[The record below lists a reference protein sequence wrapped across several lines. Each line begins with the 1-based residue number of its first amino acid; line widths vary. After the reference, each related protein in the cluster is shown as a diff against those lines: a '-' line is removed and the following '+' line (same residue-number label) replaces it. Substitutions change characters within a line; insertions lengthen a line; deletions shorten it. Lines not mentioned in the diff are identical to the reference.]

1 MMDIREAIKSR
12 HSVRQYKDLPI
23 DPALVER
30 LNEEIAKCNEES
42 GLNIQLILNDPECF
56 NTLMAHYGK
65 FKNADNYI
73 AIVGRKDLPDA
84 EEKCGYYGEQ
94 LVLLAQQLGLNTCW
108 VAGSY
113 GKGKCKADRSAG
125 EKILC
130 VISIGYGETEGVK
143 HKSKPSSRV
152 CDIREEDMPVWFKNG
167 LKAAMMAPTAI
178 NQQQFFITL
187 QDGEPVIRAKIG
199 PYSKIDLGI
208 VKYHFEAVSGHQCR

>member
-1 MMDIREAIKSR
+1 MDIREAIKAR
-12 HSVRQYKDLPI
+12 HSVRQYKDMAI
-23 DPALVER
+23 DPALVEK
-30 LNEEIAKCNEES
+30 LNEEITKCNEES
-42 GLNIQLILNDPECF
+42 GLRIQLILEDPECF

-65 FKNADNYI
+65 FRNADNYI
-73 AIVGRKDLPDA
+73 AIVGKKDLPDA
-84 EEKCGYYGEQ
+84 EEKCGYYGER

-113 GKGKCKADRSAG
+113 GKGKCKADRAAG

-143 HKSKPSSRV
+143 HKSKPSSRL
-152 CDIREEDMPVWFKNG
+152 CDVKEEDMPVWFKNG

-187 QDGEPVIRAKIG
+187 QDGEPLIKAKIG
-199 PYSKIDLGI
+199 PYSRIDLGI
-208 VKYHFEAVSGHQCR
+208 VKYHFEVVSGHKCR

>member
-1 MMDIREAIKSR
+1 MDIREAIKAR
-12 HSVRQYKDLPI
+12 HSVRQYKDMAI
-23 DPALVER
+23 DPALVEK
-30 LNEEIAKCNEES
+30 LNEEITKCNEES
-42 GLNIQLILNDPECF
+42 GLRIQLILEDPECF

-65 FKNADNYI
+65 FRNADNYI
-73 AIVGRKDLPDA
+73 AIVGKKDLPDA
-84 EEKCGYYGEQ
+84 EEKCGYFGER

-113 GKGKCKADRSAG
+113 GKGKCKADRAAG

-143 HKSKPSSRV
+143 HKSKPSSRL
-152 CDIREEDMPVWFKNG
+152 CDVKEEDMPVWFKNG

-187 QDGEPVIRAKIG
+187 QDGEPLIKAKIG
-199 PYSKIDLGI
+199 PYSRIDLGI
-208 VKYHFEAVSGHQCR
+208 VKYHFEVVSGHKCR

>member
-1 MMDIREAIKSR
+1 MDIREAIKAR
-12 HSVRQYKDLPI
+12 HSVRQYKDMAI
-23 DPALVER
+23 DPALVEK

-42 GLNIQLILNDPECF
+42 GLRIQLILEDPECF

-65 FKNADNYI
+65 FRNADNYI
-73 AIVGRKDLPDA
+73 AIVGKKDLPDA
-84 EEKCGYYGEQ
+84 EEKCGYYGER

-113 GKGKCKADRSAG
+113 GKGKCKADRAAG

-143 HKSKPSSRV
+143 HKSKPSSRL
-152 CDIREEDMPVWFKNG
+152 CDVKEEDMPVWFKNG

-187 QDGEPVIRAKIG
+187 QDGEPLIKAKIG
-199 PYSKIDLGI
+199 PYSRIDLGI
-208 VKYHFEAVSGHQCR
+208 VKYHFEVVSGHKCR

>member
-1 MMDIREAIKSR
+1 MDIREAIKAR
-12 HSVRQYKDLPI
+12 HSVRQYKDMAI
-23 DPALVER
+23 DPALVEK

-42 GLNIQLILNDPECF
+42 GLRIQLILDDPECF

-65 FKNADNYI
+65 FRNADNYI
-73 AIVGRKDLPDA
+73 AIVGKKDLPDA
-84 EEKCGYYGEQ
+84 EEKCGYYGER

-113 GKGKCKADRSAG
+113 GKGKCKADRAAG

-130 VISIGYGETEGVK
+130 VISIGYGETEGVR
-143 HKSKPSSRV
+143 HKSKPSSRL
-152 CDIREEDMPVWFKNG
+152 CDVKEEDMPVWFKNG

-187 QDGEPVIRAKIG
+187 QDGEPLIKAKIG
-199 PYSKIDLGI
+199 PYSRIDLGI
-208 VKYHFEAVSGHQCR
+208 VKYHFEVVSGHKCR

>member
-1 MMDIREAIKSR
+1 MDIREAIKAR
-12 HSVRQYKDLPI
+12 HSVRQYKKMAI
-23 DPALVER
+23 DAALVEK

-42 GLNIQLILNDPECF
+42 GLRIQLILDDPECF

-65 FKNADNYI
+65 FRNADNYI
-73 AIVGRKDLPDA
+73 AIVGKKDLPDA
-84 EEKCGYYGEQ
+84 EEKCGYYGER

-113 GKGKCKADRSAG
+113 GKGKCKADRAAG

-130 VISIGYGETEGVK
+130 VISIGYGETEGVR
-143 HKSKPSSRV
+143 HKSKPSSRL
-152 CDIREEDMPVWFKNG
+152 CDVKEEDMPVWFKNG

-187 QDGEPVIRAKIG
+187 QDGEPLIKAKIG
-199 PYSKIDLGI
+199 PYSRIDLGI
-208 VKYHFEAVSGHQCR
+208 VKYHFEVVSGHKCR